1 MKFFPEAKM
10 LQRASVNTRRRRA
23 IAREQR
29 NCATGSA
36 RMGEEN
42 AKTIKM
48 TGSGAQVSKTTAAC
62 ASHTGRLVK

>member
-1 MKFFPEAKM
+1 
-10 LQRASVNTRRRRA
+10 
-23 IAREQR
+23 
-29 NCATGSA
+29 
-36 RMGEEN
+36 MGEEN